1 MIRATTLAD
10 SRHPFRSA
18 APEHRV
24 AQRAMYRLLVV
35 KIAVVMYS
43 NHSGPKRSLERREF
57 IKDVGEARL
66 ADRP

>member
-1 MIRATTLAD
+1 MIGGTTPAD
-10 SRHPFRSA
+10 SRHPVRSA
-18 APEHRV
+18 APERRV
-24 AQRAMYRLLVV
+24 AQRAMYRLWVGKLQLLCT
-35 KIAVVMYS
+35 